1 MPRWVSPGGSA
12 GWGPGDSLV
21 AAARIDQRCLYGLG
35 EMESFV
41 VVVTWIRAR
50 VAKRAEEEAREAS
63 RHCIGCRT
71 SIVGTSDEQLRAS
84 GGVLL
89 EGVGWFCGPRCE
101 RQYRLRFRIQQPGAA
116 PIARSQTPV
125 PRSSTAE
132 TPAEGE
138 PEGGAPKR
146 RSAQDE
152 LAAALRARRK
162 YSSGV

>member
-1 MPRWVSPGGSA
+1 
-12 GWGPGDSLV
+12 V
-21 AAARIDQRCLYGLG
+21 AAARIDQRCLCGLG

-63 RHCIGCRT
+63 RHCTGCRT
-71 SIVGTSDEQLRAS
+71 SIVGTSNEQLRAS

-89 EGVGWFCGPRCE
+89 EGVGWFCSARCE

-125 PRSSTAE
+125 PRSSTPAE
-132 TPAEGE
+132 TSAEGE
-138 PEGGAPKR
+138 PEAGAPKR
-146 RSAQDE
+146 RSAQQE
-152 LAAALRARRK
+152 LEAALLARRQK
-162 YSSGV
+162 YWSGV

>member
-1 MPRWVSPGGSA
+1 M
-12 GWGPGDSLV
+12 
-21 AAARIDQRCLYGLG
+21 AAARIDQRCLRGLG
-35 EMESFV
+35 EMESFA
-41 VVVTWIRAR
+41 VVVTWIRSRA
-50 VAKRAEEEAREAS
+50 AKRAEEEATS
-63 RHCIGCRT
+63 RHCTGCRT
-71 SIVGTSDEQLRAS
+71 DLVGTSDEQLRAS

-138 PEGGAPKR
+138 PEDGAPKR

-152 LAAALRARRK
+152 LAAALAARRK

>member
-1 MPRWVSPGGSA
+1 
-12 GWGPGDSLV
+12 V
-21 AAARIDQRCLYGLG
+21 ATARIDQRCLCGLG

-41 VVVTWIRAR
+41 VVVTWIRSR
-50 VAKRAEEEAREAS
+50 VGKRAEEDAG

-89 EGVGWFCGPRCE
+89 EGAGWFCGPRCE
-101 RQYRLRFRIQQPGAA
+101 RQYRLRFRIQLPGAA
-116 PIARSQTPV
+116 PIVRSQTPV
-125 PRSSTAE
+125 PRSP
-132 TPAEGE
+132 TPAETSAGDE
-138 PEGGAPKR
+138 TETGAPKR

-162 YSSGV
+162 YSSGA